1 MGHALG
7 ARTIMLA
14 TRDLLSLSDDEL
26 QLVHEAI
33 PGHALWCC
41 VLCCKRLRIAALASG
56 GLAHAAAVA
65 GDLASMK
72 RAHLR
77 GCPLSRAA
85 WAGTLCHIAA
95 ARNDLTML
103 RWALANGGA
112 GPHGSVVMELAIDV
126 GNLEMAR
133 AIHERGCVYDIGR
146 AYKTAAIRG
155 HLAIVQWL
163 YARDVE
169 YVRAKSHAETFSLR
183 LLRQTDVTKHMSLAA
198 ERSARNGHLE
208 LLKWLIVH
216 HVCRRN
222 AIWSKSMRRCILS
235 AAARGGHLHI
245 IEWAHSTGHPDGEPG
260 EEWTTATNVARAA
273 AESVQRGRYETLVLA
288 KTSLSAIEACRLER
302 LEAALE
308 QAQARRRK
316 SQARIADFDPATHS
330 DTELAEWTR
339 AANLAKVEV
348 LRVYTEAHWMAVR
361 IRDNL
366 PLDGSVPLRMAAAN
380 LPREMSVHDTHFMH
394 NLHTHR
400 YGASGWP
407 TPDG

>member
-1 MGHALG
+1 MA
-7 ARTIMLA
+7 LA
-14 TRDLLSLSDDEL
+14 TRGLLSLSDDEL

-33 PGHALWCC
+33 PGHTLWCC

-112 GPHGSVVMELAIDV
+112 GPHGSVVMELAIEV
-126 GNLEMAR
+126 GDLEMAR
-133 AIHERGCVYDIGR
+133 AIHEHGSVYDIGR
-146 AYKTAAIRG
+146 AYETAAIKG
-155 HLAIVQWL
+155 HLVIVQWL
-163 YARDVE
+163 YARDLE
-169 YVRAKSHAETFSLR
+169 SPRSKSHDIS
-183 LLRQTDVTKHMSLAA
+183 KHLSLAA
-198 ERSARNGHLE
+198 GRSASNGHLG
-208 LLKWLIVH
+208 LLKWLTV
-216 HVCRRN
+216 RLQT
-222 AIWSKSMRRCILS
+222 IWSKSMRRYILT

-245 IEWAHSTGHPDGEPG
+245 IEWAHRAGHPDGETG
-260 EEWTTATNVARAA
+260 EEWTTAANVARAA
-273 AESVQRGRYETLVLA
+273 AESVQRSRYETLVRA
-288 KTSLSAIEACRLER
+288 KRSLSAFEACRLER

-316 SQARIADFDPATHS
+316 SQAQIADFDPVTHS

-339 AANLAKVEV
+339 AAHLAKVEV
-348 LRVYTEAHWMAVR
+348 LRVYTEAHWMA
-361 IRDNL
+361 
-366 PLDGSVPLRMAAAN
+366 AAN
-380 LPREMSVHDTHFMH
+380 LPRKMSVRDTY
-394 NLHTHR
+394 LHTKR
-400 YGASGWP
+400 YGARGWP
-407 TPDG
+407 TPDGCPLALAPASGRPCGRPVLSARLRSRGIRRAAV

>member
-1 MGHALG
+1 MGPEVGHALG

-103 RWALANGGA
+103 RWALANGGV
-112 GPHGSVVMELAIDV
+112 GPHGSVVMELAIEV
-126 GNLEMAR
+126 GDLEMAR
-133 AIHERGCVYDIGR
+133 AIHEHGCVYDIGR
-146 AYKTAAIRG
+146 AYETAAIRG

-163 YARDVE
+163 HARDLE
-169 YVRAKSHAETFSLR
+169 SLRSKSHAEKLSLR
-183 LLRQTDVTKHMSLAA
+183 PTDKATHVSLAA
-198 ERSARNGHLE
+198 VRAAQNGHLV
-208 LLKWLIVH
+208 LLKWLTV
-216 HVCRRN
+216 RLQP
-222 AIWSKSMRRCILS
+222 IWSKSMRRCILS